1 MIRFLALIAFSVLA
15 TLPSDV
21 SAQVVRF
28 RTNVGSF
35 DMLLNPTGNDNLQPL
50 VDNLLSYV
58 ETGRYTNAVINRAS
72 DGVAGDP
79 TDDFVLQMGG
89 FLTSQLNNVT
99 ANDLN
104 QTPVR
109 RFDSVTVDANNDGQ
123 ADFNTNGLSNI
134 RGAVSLALAGGD
146 LNSGTSSFFV
156 NINDNLGLDDQGF
169 VPFAYIQDM
178 ETIDLIMALNQV
190 SLDSGLTFSDI
201 PLTEFNDLVF
211 INSVDIISTVS
222 TLDGPLGPA
231 ASTAIQRELLNN
243 LTGDPVNPEN
253 VPDDFIASSST
264 SALLS
269 ATASSVPEPTTVA
282 MLVAGSLMLLG
293 RRHR

>member
-1 MIRFLALIAFSVLA
+1 
-15 TLPSDV
+15 
-21 SAQVVRF
+21 
-28 RTNVGSF
+28 
-35 DMLLNPTGNDNLQPL
+35 MLLNPTGNDNLQPL
-50 VDNLLSYV
+50 VDNILAYV
-58 ETGRYTNAVINRAS
+58 DTGRYTNAVLNRAS

-89 FLTSQLNNVT
+89 FLTSRLNNVT

-109 RFDSVTVDANNDGQ
+109 RFDSVTVDADGNGQ
-123 ADFNTNGLSNI
+123 PDFNTNGLSNI
-134 RGAVSLALAGGD
+134 RGAVSLALSAGD
-146 LNSGTSSFFV
+146 PNSGSSSFFV
-156 NINDNLGLDDQGF
+156 NINDNTFLDDQGF

-190 SLDSGLTFSDI
+190 SLDSGLTFSDV
-201 PLTEFNDLVF
+201 PLTEFNDLV
-211 INSVDIISTVS
+211 IVNSVDVISTVS

-253 VPDDFIASSST
+253 VPEDFVASTSSSP
-264 SALLS
+264 LLS
-269 ATASSVPEPTTVA
+269 AAASSVPEPTAAV
-282 MLVAGSLMLLG
+282 MLAAGSLMLLG
-293 RRHR
+293 RRRR